1 MQILAANVTKLGD
14 KVYRY
19 LEDHSSE
26 YHTIMVGE
34 HRVGKQGVADHRHR
48 LAKMGLNS

>member
-26 YHTIMVGE
+26 YHAIMVGE
-34 HRVGKQGVADHRHR
+34 HRWASK
-48 LAKMGLNS
+48 GLQTIATAWLRWA